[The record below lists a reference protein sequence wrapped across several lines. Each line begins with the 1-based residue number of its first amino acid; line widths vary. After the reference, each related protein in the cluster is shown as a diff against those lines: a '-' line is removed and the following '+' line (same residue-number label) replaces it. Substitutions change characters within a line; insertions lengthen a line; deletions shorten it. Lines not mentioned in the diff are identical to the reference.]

1 MVKIGSLSHGT
12 RAGATGRI
20 PSEGWHGTVG
30 QRRLGHEGGAVNR
43 FEGKQEQE
51 THRTG
56 FSTAVGIG
64 RCGSSVRSHRGGGDQ
79 SQSGRRGSPGRYSA
93 RGRVGGAVSWPE
105 VPVRVEALLGGN
117 DGAWIFE
124 DAPRCG
130 ARA

>member
-1 MVKIGSLSHGT
+1 MKE
-12 RAGATGRI
+12 GRRTDLR
-20 PSEGWHGTVG
+20 GNRN
-30 QRRLGHEGGAVNR
+30 RRLTE
-43 FEGKQEQE
+43 
-51 THRTG
+51 TG

-79 SQSGRRGSPGRYSA
+79 SQSGRRGSPGRYGA